1 MSKKGLRYVAFGKLK
16 DDGTYEN
23 GKHLSPAVNFNAT
36 ANSSD
41 VKDYGDDRVVETDK
55 SVTGG
60 TITVELNNDEDEL
73 YTYLLGH
80 VLGATGVTGTTPG
93 EIVSNVEDVAPYV
106 GAAAIGKSGSKWV
119 AKIYLK
125 CQFAEPA
132 DENAT
137 KEENVAFNHITLEG
151 DILPME
157 NGDWRK
163 RKTFDTYEAAKSYVD
178 TLFGV
183 E

>member
-1 MSKKGLRYVAFGKLK
+1 M
-16 DDGTYEN
+16 
-23 GKHLSPAVNFNAT
+23 
-36 ANSSD
+36 
-41 VKDYGDDRVVETDK
+41 
-55 SVTGG
+55 
-60 TITVELNNDEDEL
+60 
-73 YTYLLGH
+73 
-80 VLGATGVTGTTPG
+80 GATGLTGTTPG
-93 EIVSNVEDVAPYV
+93 EIVSNVEDEAPFV

-178 TLFGV
+178 TLFSVPAETNNG
-183 E
+183 